1 MRKYLLS
8 AFSAALPLLAAAS
21 TQWTLQG
28 NVYSVDTLYH
38 ATVGPGT
45 THTSLKLEGPYKLR
59 VAYATID
66 LTNPN
71 VEMRTVQASTVLQGG
86 NSLTGMVSKYQN
98 NNCRYIAGVNADF
111 FGNSQPI
118 GTSVVD
124 GEYYYAL
131 NNGWSHWAIDNNK
144 IPKVA
149 DMVFSGTVTA
159 PDGSSHELAGINRGR
174 DENNLV
180 IYNSRKGANTGTN
193 AYGTEVSATI
203 LSGSLAPGQTAE
215 MLVGCDPVTAG
226 SMTIPSDGVVISGH
240 GTAKEFLSKLKAGD
254 KVTVSTAISA
264 DGQSIAARQVA
275 GGRPL
280 ILAGGQVLNTQSA
293 LDHLTSLNPRTA
305 IGYDATGAKLV
316 MLVVDGRTS
325 TSQGC
330 VSKVLADIMLATGC
344 TEAMNFDGGGSST
357 IYVDNLGVRNSPSDG
372 KERAVVNAVF
382 AISPTPV
389 DNAIASIEFED
400 HAIVLPKY
408 GIYRPK
414 LHAFNRYG
422 VWLADADFEMEL
434 SCDAALGEITSDGAL
449 LASGSGCHAL
459 TAKVGTLTATIPV
472 TVGSA
477 TPEFKRKSILVDG
490 FYDYTVEVQSL
501 VGETMMSVANQA
513 LSWSSDDPSI
523 ATVDDNGLIHGV
535 ATGQTVVRGKVGDVT
550 NEIVVNV
557 EIPTEHYR
565 VVDPMNNRDDWT
577 VTSSNL
583 KDLTMTGDN
592 GGEGM
597 TVDFTVSSTRSPS
610 LSFARE
616 IVLWSRP
623 DALEINI
630 KADEGAYT
638 ALNVT
643 YSCDG
648 ARNAI
653 AKVPLSL
660 AAGADNLVRVPWADF
675 FTTDAPEAYPLMI
688 KRLQLVTS
696 TTTGQ
701 SYSTHLGALKAYYS
715 NISNESG
722 VSDISGDHP
731 ADGIDLSKPADFY
744 NLQGVRVANP
754 SPGNLYIVKQGAK
767 VAKLLVK

>member
-1 MRKYLLS
+1 MLKYLLS
-8 AFSAALPLLAAAS
+8 AFAVAMPFMASAS
-21 TQWTLQG
+21 THWTLQG
-28 NVYSVDTLYH
+28 KDYRVDTLYH

-59 VAYATID
+59 VAYTTTD

-71 VEMRTVQASTVLQGG
+71 VEMRTVQASTVLKGG
-86 NSLTGMVSKYQN
+86 NTLTGMVNKYQN

-118 GTSVVD
+118 GTAVVD

-131 NNGWSHWAIDNNK
+131 NNGWSHWAIDDNK
-144 IPKVA
+144 VPKVA

-159 PDGSSHELAGINRGR
+159 TDGSSHELSGINRGR

-180 IYNSRKGANTGTN
+180 IYNSRKGANSGTN

-203 LSGSLAPGQTAE
+203 LSGSLTPGQTVE
-215 MLVGCDPVTAG
+215 LLVGCDPVTAG
-226 SMTIPSDGVVISGH
+226 SMAIPSGGVVISGH
-240 GTAKEFLSKLKAGD
+240 GSGKDFVSRLKTGD
-254 KVTVSTAISA
+254 KVTVSTSILAN
-264 DGQSIAARQVA
+264 GQPIAARQVA

-280 ILAGGQVLNTQSA
+280 ILSGGQVLNTQGA
-293 LDHLTSLNPRTA
+293 LDHLTALNPRTA
-305 IGYDATGAKLV
+305 IGYDATGTKLV
-316 MLVVDGRTS
+316 LLVVDGRS
-325 TSQGC
+325 TASQGC

-344 TEAMNFDGGGSST
+344 TEAMNFDGGGST
-357 IYVDNLGVRNSPSDG
+357 TLYVDNLGVRNSPSDG
-372 KERAVVNAVF
+372 RERSVVNAVF
-382 AISPTPV
+382 AVSPTPV
-389 DNAIASIEFED
+389 DNQIASIEFED

-422 VWLADADFEMEL
+422 VWLEDVDFEMEL
-434 SCDAALGEITSDGAL
+434 SCDAALGEITPDGAL

-459 TAKVGTLTATIPV
+459 TAKVGSLAATIPV

-477 TPEFKRKSILVDG
+477 APEFKRDAILVDG

-523 ATVDDNGLIHGV
+523 AIVDGNGLIHGV
-535 ATGQTVVRGKVGDVT
+535 ADGQTVVRGVVGDVAD
-550 NEIVVNV
+550 EIVVNV
-557 EIPTEHYR
+557 EIPAEHYL
-565 VVDPMNNRDDWT
+565 VVDPMNSRDDWT
-577 VTSSNL
+577 VTNSNL
-583 KDLTMTGDN
+583 KDLTITGDN
-592 GGEGM
+592 SGEGM
-597 TVDFTVSSTRSPS
+597 TVDFTVNSSRSPS

-616 IVLWSRP
+616 IKLWSRP

-630 KADEGAYT
+630 NSDEGAYT
-638 ALNVT
+638 MLNVT

-648 ARNAI
+648 ARNAV

-660 AAGADNLVRVPWADF
+660 AAGVDNLVRVPWADF
-675 FTTDAPEAYPLMI
+675 FTTDTPEAYPLVI
-688 KRLQLVTS
+688 KRLQFVTS
-696 TTTGQ
+696 TTTGK
-701 SYSTHLGALKAYYS
+701 SYSSHLGALKAYYS
-715 NISNESG
+715 EINTGSG
-722 VSDISGDHP
+722 VSDISGDYS
-731 ADGIDLSKPADFY
+731 ADGIDLSKAADFY

-754 SPGNLYIVKQGAK
+754 APGNLYIVRQGAK

>member
-8 AFSAALPLLAAAS
+8 AFAAAMPFMAAAS

-59 VAYATID
+59 VSYATID

-71 VEMRTVQASTVLQGG
+71 IEMRTVQASTVLQGG
-86 NSLTGMVSKYQN
+86 NTLTGMVNKYQN

-118 GTSVVD
+118 GTTVVD

-149 DMVFSGTVTA
+149 DMEFSGTVTA
-159 PDGSSHELAGINRGR
+159 PDGSSHELTGINRGR

-180 IYNSRKGANTGTN
+180 IYNSRKGANSGTN
-193 AYGTEVSATI
+193 AYGTEVSATL
-203 LSGSLAPGQTAE
+203 LSGALAPGQTAE
-215 MLVGCDPVTAG
+215 MLVGCDPVTTG
-226 SMTIPSDGVVISGH
+226 SMAIPSGGVVISGH
-240 GTAKEFLSKLKAGD
+240 GTGKDFLSKLKAGD
-254 KVTVSTAISA
+254 KVTVSTTISA
-264 DGQSIAARQVA
+264 GGQSIVARQVA

-280 ILAGGQVLNTQSA
+280 ILSGGQVLNTQGA
-293 LDHLTSLNPRTA
+293 LDHLTALNPRTA
-305 IGYDATGAKLV
+305 IGYDATGTKLV

-344 TEAMNFDGGGSST
+344 TEALNFDGGGSST
-357 IYVDNLGVRNSPSDG
+357 IYVDNLGVCNSPSDG
-372 KERAVVNAVF
+372 KERTVVNAVF

-389 DNAIASIEFED
+389 DNDIASIEFED

-422 VWLADADFEMEL
+422 VWLEDADFEMTL

-459 TAKVGTLTATIPV
+459 TAKVGSLTATIPV

-477 TPEFKRKSILVDG
+477 APEFKRNAILVDG
-490 FYDYTVEVQSL
+490 FYDYPVEVQSL
-501 VGETMMSVANQA
+501 VGETMMTVANQA

-535 ATGQTVVRGKVGDVT
+535 ATGKTTVRGAVGDVT

-583 KDLTMTGDN
+583 KDLTITGDD

-597 TVDFTVSSTRSPS
+597 TVDFTVSSSRSPS
-610 LSFARE
+610 LSFARD

-630 KADEGAYT
+630 KADEGAYSS
-638 ALNVT
+638 LNVT

-660 AAGADNLVRVPWADF
+660 VAGSDNLVRLSWADF
-675 FTTDAPEAYPLMI
+675 FTTDAPEAYPLVI

-696 TTTGQ
+696 TTSGQ

-715 NISNESG
+715 DINAESG
-722 VSDISGDHP
+722 VSDISGDHS
-731 ADGIDLSKPADFY
+731 ADDIDLSKPADFY
-744 NLQGVRVANP
+744 TLQGVRVANP
-754 SPGNLYIVKQGAK
+754 APGNLYIVKQGSK